1 MANVNIKFNGKEFLL
16 SCEDGQ
22 EEHLEELALYLNEK
36 FSNLKNSLGNI
47 GESKLLLITSISV
60 LDEYYETKKKIDIQK
75 KEIKIEIHSVG
86 LLKNELHALGIT
98 FAKSGLDLDITQNLE
113 IWTIAS
119 LEKISLNNTDPTNQ
133 INIIAGSGVGIKKET
148 SEICISDFAKEVLY
162 ENLLDIIPK
171 GFYLNLEIILPNGEF
186 LAERTS
192 NKSFGSVNGLS
203 IIGTSA
209 ETYSSA
215 SPDQLEEAKTKLA
228 KLTKNDFKGKVVFVI
243 GENGLN
249 LAKTCNVKFPI
260 IKVGNWVGPL
270 IVDAAIKK
278 VKTVILFGYHGKL
291 IKLAGGI
298 FHTHNHLADAR
309 IEILVYLAVQEKLP
323 LEIIVKLSE
332 LNTLEDGLLL
342 LERFNKSLADK
353 LFKNLSNTIEKRSFA
368 YVNRYVKTDME
379 IASIIFDRKREIRWA
394 GNYGNNYFSYFK

>member
-1 MANVNIKFNGKEFLL
+1 MKKGFSLPLWVAGAARSALKKLVGLSFENYELIKIP
-16 SCEDGQ
+16 
-22 EEHLEELALYLNEK
+22 NE
-36 FSNLKNSLGNI
+36 
-47 GESKLLLITSISV
+47 
-60 LDEYYETKKKIDIQK
+60 Q

-86 LLKNELHALGIT
+86 LLKHDSQALGIS

-113 IWTIAS
+113 IWAIVS
-119 LEKISLNNTDPTNQ
+119 LEKISFNNSVQKNP
-133 INIIAGSGVGIKKET
+133 INIIAGSGVGINENT
-148 SEICISDFAKEVLY
+148 SMICISDFAKEVLY
-162 ENLLDIIPK
+162 ANLLDIIPD
-171 GFYLNLEIILPNGEF
+171 GFNLNLEIVFPNGEF

-192 NKSFGSVNGLS
+192 NQSFGIVDGLS

-228 KLTKNDFKGKVVFVI
+228 NLTKNDFKGKIVFVI

-249 LAKTCNVKFPI
+249 LAETFNVELPI
-260 IKVGNWVGPL
+260 IKVGNWIGPL

-298 FHTHNHLADAR
+298 FHTHNHLADGR
-309 IEILVYLAVQEKLP
+309 IEILVYFAVKEKVP
-323 LEIIVKLSE
+323 SEIVVKLSE
-332 LNTLEDGLLL
+332 LKTVEDALLFLEK
-342 LERFNKSLADK
+342 FNKSIAEK
-353 LFKNLSNTIEKRSFA
+353 LFQNLTNTIEKRSYD

-379 IASIIFDRKREIRWA
+379 IASIIFDRKRKIRWA
-394 GNYGNNYFSYFK
+394 GICGNKYISYFR